1 MGSNAFGNPLTDL
14 KIMAAIPDVAR
25 DRKGV
30 NKVVGQFGKFNHD
43 AALSIAAALEKHVS
57 GPAFPARQREAAILT
72 IRTAAMKQIR

>member
-1 MGSNAFGNPLTDL
+1 MGSSAFGNPLTDL

-30 NKVVGQFGKFNHD
+30 NKVVGTFGKFNHA
-43 AALSIAAALEKHVS
+43 AALKIADALEKHVS

-72 IRTAAMKQIR
+72 IRTAAVRHIR